1 MFSHTKGTIDNGD
14 TGDVACDSYHKFRED
29 VQLLRDMQV
38 NECLCLILYGREK
51 NYCLKSTEASR
62 PNKDGDER
70 ENGERR
76 VKPRNWRQPGRPRLP
91 WTAARTTDC

>member
-38 NECLCLILYGREK
+38 NECLCLILYGRGTLLFK
-51 NYCLKSTEASR
+51 VH
-62 PNKDGDER
+62 G
-70 ENGERR
+70 GE
-76 VKPRNWRQPGRPRLP
+76 Q
-91 WTAARTTDC
+91 A